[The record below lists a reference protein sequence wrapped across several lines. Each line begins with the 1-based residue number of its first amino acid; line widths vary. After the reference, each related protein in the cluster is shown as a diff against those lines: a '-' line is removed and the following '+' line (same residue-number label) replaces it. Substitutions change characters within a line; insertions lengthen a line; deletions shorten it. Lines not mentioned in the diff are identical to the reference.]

1 LLDGGAYGGVWQRT
15 GLTFKVLSAPV
26 NAAQPTCRFFTTAF
40 APRSSHFYT
49 PYAAECATV
58 RANAAWQ
65 FESFAFYLQLP
76 DAAGACAAG
85 TEPLYRLYNN
95 GAGGAPNHRYTRDG
109 TVSSRMQHGGWTF
122 EGDARSGAFACVPVD
137 PIGSTVQ
144 GIWHAT
150 TDAGSMLHGVVLSD
164 DTFYLFYTAP
174 GTGTVAGVYQGG
186 MLSVL
191 FESVST
197 QARDFVIG
205 APARDVRFGG
215 SFLARGPWTGQIWRD
230 GVIVDRFIARYD
242 AAYEQPATLASL
254 AAAYAGSMGSSRGSQ
269 AAVVTVSATGN
280 IAGTAAGCAFQG
292 SVAPHGDV
300 GVYEVALTLSGGLPL
315 PGDRDRHRLFR
326 SDHPHDLRRGAE
338 RRALGRAGFL
348 GCPLA
353 GTPSVADEGP

>member
-1 LLDGGAYGGVWQRT
+1 
-15 GLTFKVLSAPV
+15 
-26 NAAQPTCRFFTTAF
+26 
-40 APRSSHFYT
+40 
-49 PYAAECATV
+49 
-58 RANAAWQ
+58 
-65 FESFAFYLQLP
+65 
-76 DAAGACAAG
+76 
-85 TEPLYRLYNN
+85 
-95 GAGGAPNHRYTRDG
+95 
-109 TVSSRMQHGGWTF
+109 
-122 EGDARSGAFACVPVD
+122 
-137 PIGSTVQ
+137 
-144 GIWHAT
+144 
-150 TDAGSMLHGVVLSD
+150 
-164 DTFYLFYTAP
+164 
-174 GTGTVAGVYQGG
+174 

-300 GVYEVALTLSGGLPL
+300 GVYEVALTLSGGLCPFL
-315 PGDRDRHRLFR
+315 ETATGIAYFDPTTRTIYVAVPNAAR
-326 SDHPHDLRRGAE
+326 SD
-338 RRALGRAGFL
+338 ALVFWAVR
-348 GCPLA
+348 
-353 GTPSVADEGP
+353 